1 MEYWSLEQ
9 AKLGGAVEKP
19 LAGQIALVTGGA
31 GTIGFATARALKAA
45 GAEIALIDRAEFR
58 GRGGRE
64 KARRDRHRR
73 RRDRS

>member
-9 AKLGGAVEKP
+9 AKLGGVVEKP

-31 GTIGFATARALKAA
+31 GTIGFATAQALKGA
-45 GAEIALIDRAEFR
+45 GAEIALIDRAGSGVEEAAKKL
-58 GRGGRE
+58 GGIG
-64 KARRDRHRR
+64 ARR